1 LSNSQGNAIEA
12 AEAQIGRLETG
23 EKVMTYLRATQ
34 AALIGMLLLGAAP
47 ATNPNPAVLVPHVN
61 DGAQLRYRSSFRLSG
76 PFTHVLNVQF
86 TDTVHAVP
94 NSDTL
99 TWTRHY
105 TEGPDSGADKSYKI
119 DADGA
124 TLDDKGQVTAVETF
138 AYSRPLFGNAPAQ
151 LEPGDHWTNFVR
163 RANPLGPPGGILT
176 VSVTQID
183 PKAEMVHLRLSYDV
197 NARVTY
203 PGDHG
208 VAGYSSHDIA
218 RKEGQA
224 VFDHG
229 IMTLLTSKGSESHD
243 QPNGSR
249 LTYFVDQQT
258 RLESPLP

>member
-1 LSNSQGNAIEA
+1 VI
-12 AEAQIGRLETG
+12 
-23 EKVMTYLRATQ
+23 VMKHLYRATL
-34 AALIGMLLLGAAP
+34 AVLSGMLLLGAAP
-47 ATNPNPAVLVPHVN
+47 ATNPYPSLLVPHVN
-61 DGAQLRYRSSFRLSG
+61 DGAQLRYRSSFRLTG
-76 PFTHVLNVQF
+76 PMTHVLNVQF
-86 TDTVHAVP
+86 TDTIHTAS
-94 NSDTL
+94 NSDSL

-105 TEGPDSGADKSYKI
+105 TAGPNSGADKSYKI

-151 LEPGDHWTNFVR
+151 LETGSRWKNFVR

-176 VSVTQID
+176 VSVSQVD
-183 PKAEMVHLRLSYDV
+183 AKAGTVHLHLSYDV

-208 VAGYSSHDIA
+208 VPGYSSHDLA
-218 RKEGQA
+218 RKEGEA
-224 VFDHG
+224 VFEHG
-229 IMTLLTSKGSESHD
+229 IMTLLSSKGSESHD

-249 LTYFVDQQT
+249 TTFFVDQQT